1 MISYVS
7 LKSKLYDIVYF
18 RFLLVKASE
27 ISTSMKFTF
36 AATQQKIEKYFIFT
50 ILKMKWNKITLH
62 TFWRYSNLWIE
73 LIFSQ
78 DLLFMTILSLD
89 FITNSIK
96 NPRHV
101 KKLSS
106 ANFAGV
112 DKS

>member
-50 ILKMKWNKITLH
+50 ILKMK
-62 TFWRYSNLWIE
+62 
-73 LIFSQ
+73 
-78 DLLFMTILSLD
+78 
-89 FITNSIK
+89 
-96 NPRHV
+96 
-101 KKLSS
+101 
-106 ANFAGV
+106 
-112 DKS
+112 